1 MEKMILVTG
10 ACGQIGSELTIALRE
25 KYGKDNVIATDI
37 AEPSEKLLLSGPFQ
51 FIDCTDIKPIGQI
64 VGERKINTIYHLVTI
79 LSAAS
84 EQNPKQAWNVNIKS
98 LYNVLEVARE
108 HNCDV
113 FAASSPAVF
122 GPGAPKD
129 NTPQDTILRPTSM
142 YGVTKV
148 AGELLCDYYY
158 QKYGV
163 DTRGLRFSGVI
174 SYETIPAG
182 GITDYAVE
190 IFYEAIK
197 HRKYTCFLK
206 AGTYLPFMYISD
218 AIEAAIGVMEADP
231 GLLKHRNAFNVTAV
245 SFAPEELAAEIKKY
259 IPEFEMDYDISPIH
273 QAIADSGTHSLDD
286 SAAREEWG
294 WEHEYDL
301 DSMTKVMLERI
312 SEKLRV
318 KI

>member
-1 MEKMILVTG
+1 M
-10 ACGQIGSELTIALRE
+10 
-25 KYGKDNVIATDI
+25 N
-37 AEPSEKLLLSGPFQ
+37 
-51 FIDCTDIKPIGQI
+51 
-64 VGERKINTIYHLVTI
+64 IN
-79 LSAAS
+79 
-84 EQNPKQAWNVNIKS
+84 S
-98 LYNVLEVARE
+98 LYNVLEIARE
-108 HNCDV
+108 FKCDV

-122 GPGAPKD
+122 GPGTPKD
-129 NTPQDTILRPTSM
+129 KTPQDTILRPTSI

-148 AGELLCDYYY
+148 AGELLCDYYH
-158 QKYGV
+158 QKYGL

-174 SYETIPAG
+174 SYETIPSG

-218 AIEAAIGVMEADP
+218 AIKAAIGVMEADP

-245 SFAPEELAAEIKKY
+245 SFAPEELEAEIKKY
-259 IPEFEMDYDISPIH
+259 MPDFVMDYDISPVH
-273 QAIADSGTHSLDD
+273 QAIADSGTNSLDD

-294 WEHEYDL
+294 WEPEYGL
-301 DSMTKVMLERI
+301 ASMTRVMLDKI
-312 SEKLRV
+312 SEKLGI